1 MLTQFSV
8 WSMLLLQQ
16 EIGFDIM
23 SMWNQMGWPARLVV
37 LVMFLMSAWSIGVMI
52 DR

>member
-16 EIGFDIM
+16 EIGFDIV
-23 SMWNQMGWPARLVV
+23 SMWNQMGWGARAVL
-37 LVMFLMSAWSIGVMI
+37 LVMFFMSA
-52 DR
+52 